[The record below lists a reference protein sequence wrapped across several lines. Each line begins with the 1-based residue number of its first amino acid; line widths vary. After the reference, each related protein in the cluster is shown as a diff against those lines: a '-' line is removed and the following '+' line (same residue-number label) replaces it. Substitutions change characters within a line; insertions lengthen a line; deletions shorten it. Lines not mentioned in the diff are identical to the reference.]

1 MNSISL
7 NRDWIILKN
16 LISDSTII
24 TILCDNQESKTQ
36 FLSNILSLRKLDNL
50 VSIYLDIDTNFTVFL
65 ENQKKLSYTEYLYIF
80 RPNDNNIDD
89 IISEI
94 CSFSP
99 TVLDTVVFDSIS
111 SFYNT
116 QKETETSSSMNRRL
130 GRYIS
135 LLQMLVSRSNG
146 HIIFTS
152 MTRARKKRD
161 ETWYISYAGGRLLRK
176 RSDLILELKNNKLE
190 HEVSILKCPDA
201 TLIGSKLNL
210 NEEYIEDE
218 KNSYYH

>member
-1 MNSISL
+1 MKSISL
-7 NRDWIILKN
+7 NRDWKILKN

-24 TILCDNQESKTQ
+24 TILCDNQESKTK
-36 FLSNILSLRKLDNL
+36 FLSNILTLRKLDNK

-65 ENQKKLSYTEYLYIF
+65 ENQKELPYTDYLYVF
-80 RPNDNNIDD
+80 RPNDNNIDK

-94 CSFSP
+94 CSFNP
-99 TVLDTVVFDSIS
+99 TLLDIVIFDSIS

-116 QKETETSSSMNRRL
+116 QKEIETSSSMNRKL

-135 LLQMLVSRSNG
+135 LLQMVVSRSNG

-176 RSDLILELKNNKLE
+176 RSNLILELNNNKLGL
-190 HEVSILKCPDA
+190 EVSILKSPES
-201 TLIGSKLNL
+201 TMIGSKLNL
-210 NEEYIEDE
+210 NEEYIEYE
-218 KNSYYH
+218 KNS